1 VWGAPNAPG
10 DLASFLEGKWGV
22 AHEIDDLF
30 AKQLGLE
37 AIDEQNEAM
46 LISEIYTF
54 KPDGTYTITFVEN
67 DNVFAGTWQESGDGI
82 SLAVDTLDGVPM
94 AQKREE
100 IKKTA
105 ESGTVSGLSQD
116 IFFDNYEQE
125 LRDRTKLF
133 LATDG
138 RSLVF
143 QDGVLGNENFENLG
157 GVTLVRLEPPAEG

>member
-1 VWGAPNAPG
+1 
-10 DLASFLEGKWGV
+10 
-22 AHEIDDLF
+22 
-30 AKQLGLE
+30 
-37 AIDEQNEAM
+37 
-46 LISEIYTF
+46 
-54 KPDGTYTITFVEN
+54 
-67 DNVFAGTWQESGDGI
+67 
-82 SLAVDTLDGVPM
+82 M